1 MAKIKSA
8 VFEEASGKLGK
19 GLVVRQT
26 VHGAILAKAPKKASQ
41 PRRSEDQARNRG
53 QLANIGSNHRLYDG
67 RLVMSYESKPTGL
80 SDFNVMVQV
89 NWGVN
94 PVYITKQMRLNGACV
109 VAPYIYCRGTLNTI
123 GMAVSDG
130 GVLVTDLSL
139 GDLVIGSGTTVAEL
153 AAAVLK
159 HNRGWDDGDQLTFFY
174 AKQYVDALGT
184 PRATMDSE
192 KVVLDISDETALSEV
207 VSDFAGLCSVHG
219 EEFMVNGSYV
229 LGMSEALVNAGASW
243 CHSRNNGSQLKVS
256 TQRLVV
262 VSDILVEYQ
271 GYEAMKRCAESYG
284 GVNTKAVYLNPRS
297 QDSMTSLDSLTSQT
311 SQTSQDSQTSPT
323 SQNSQTS
330 QTGGDGQNSQG
341 DGIMGNG
348 TTETGNNGNTESVTV
363 EAPVFS
369 GETQFTESTQVT
381 MTAESG
387 AEIRYTTDG
396 SEPSASSTLYSGAV
410 TLTETTT
417 VKAIAIKDGVSST
430 VTSRTYTK
438 GSNSGDSSI

>member
-26 VHGAILAKAPKKASQ
+26 VHGAVLAKAPKKASQ

-67 RLVMSYESKPTGL
+67 RLAMSYESKPVGL

-94 PVYITKQMRLNGACV
+94 PVYITKQMRLNGACI
-109 VAPYIYCRGTLNTI
+109 VAPYIYCRGTLNAI

-207 VSDFAGLCSVHG
+207 VSDLAGFCSVQG
-219 EEFMVNGSYV
+219 EGFMVNGSYV

-256 TQRLVV
+256 TQRLYV
-262 VSDILVEYQ
+262 VSDILAEYQ

-284 GVNTKAVYLNPRS
+284 GVNTRAVYLNPRS

-311 SQTSQDSQTSPT
+311 SQDSQTSPT
-323 SQNSQTS
+323 SQNS

-341 DGIMGNG
+341 DGITDNG
-348 TTETGNNGNTESVTV
+348 TTETGNNGNTESVSV

-381 MTAESG
+381 MTAENG
-387 AEIRYTTDG
+387 AEIHYTTDG

-417 VKAIAIKDGVSST
+417 VKAIAIKDGVSSS